1 MIQLPKKISYFL
13 NAILYPPGFS
23 IADRG
28 RRRLFV
34 VLLLALILPL
44 LIFGVVHHQKGDYRF
59 GIINFLMAAVFSGF
73 IYMLRYSKTGKTLY
87 RMAIVLIVILLSYW
101 VKAGTGQG
109 YASIWVLAFPPFVF
123 FLMGKREGSLWS
135 LLLWFITVTL
145 FFNPFATLTSF
156 PYSGTFILRHLSTL
170 IVIFCFTYSY
180 ELIREQYQD
189 AMETEQ
195 QKLLLEK
202 NLLAKAKNEVD
213 EINTK
218 LKGEAEVRKR
228 AEDELRKHHDHL
240 EELVAM
246 RTLELQKNNEEL
258 EISEKRYR
266 ILADSVND
274 LIWATDPMLNFTY
287 ISPSVKHIFGYT
299 IEEAM
304 NLKLDQW
311 YTPESH
317 QKVLKAYHAQ
327 KELAMQGEPDTVRS
341 FIMELSQ
348 LKKDGTVFEVELKS
362 SLAIDK
368 DGKPIGFFGIT
379 RDISERIKIQHEK
392 EKIQEQLVLAQRMEA
407 LGQLA
412 GGVAHDLNNVL
423 GALSGYS
430 ELLLLE
436 IPEGY
441 KARDR
446 AEKILQSTEKGSAII
461 QDLLTMARRGVTS
474 SHAVNLNSIV
484 RAFFKTPFFEK
495 IKDYHPRV
503 TFSAEYQEDLLNI
516 KGSPVHLEKILMNL
530 FSNAAESIFGNG
542 TVTLRTKNRYLDK
555 PVRGYDE
562 IKEGDYSLLIVSD
575 TGMGIPAE
583 HVEKIFEPFYTK
595 KTMGRSGTGLG
606 LAIVWGTVKD
616 HHGYV
621 DVQTQV
627 GKGTT
632 FTLYFPVTREELIA
646 PQQNLSVEQY
656 MGHGEAVLVVDDI
669 AEQRDVASGL
679 LTNIGYAVHTVSGGE
694 EAVEYLKNHKAD
706 ILVLDMIMTPGID
719 GLDTYRRVLAINP
732 KQKAILVSGFSET
745 DRLKKAQALGAGA
758 YVKKPYVMEKIGI
771 AIRNELAR

>member
-1 MIQLPKKISYFL
+1 MIDFFRKISHFFKTIL
-13 NAILYPPGFS
+13 NPPGFN

-44 LIFGVVHHQKGDYRF
+44 LIFGVVHNQKGDYHF
-59 GIINFLMAAVFSGF
+59 GIVNFLMAMVFFGF
-73 IYMLRYSKTGKTLY
+73 IFMLRYSKTGKTLY
-87 RMAIVLIVILLSYW
+87 RMAIVLIVILLCYW

-123 FLMGKREGSLWS
+123 YLMGKREGSLWS

-156 PYSGTFILRHLSTL
+156 SYSSTFILRHLSTL

-180 ELIREQYQD
+180 ELIREQYQN
-189 AMETEQ
+189 AMEREQ

-213 EINTK
+213 EINEK

-240 EELVAM
+240 EELVAV

-266 ILADSVND
+266 ILADNVND

-287 ISPSVKHIFGYT
+287 ISPSVQRIFGYT
-299 IEEAM
+299 VEEAM
-304 NLKLDQW
+304 NLKLHQW

-317 QKVLKAYHAQ
+317 QKVLQAYRV
-327 KELAMQGEPDTVRS
+327 KMELARQGKTDSGRS
-341 FIMELSQ
+341 FVMELSQ

-362 SLAIDK
+362 SLATDN
-368 DGKPIGFFGIT
+368 DGKTIGFFGIT
-379 RDISERIKIQHEK
+379 RDIGERIKIQQEK
-392 EKIQEQLVLAQRMEA
+392 EKIQEQLVLAQRMES

-436 IPEGY
+436 IPEGQ
-441 KARDR
+441 KARNR

-474 SHAVNLNSIV
+474 SHVVNLNSVILD
-484 RAFFKTPFFEK
+484 FFKTPFFEK

-503 TFSAEYQEDLLNI
+503 TFRAEYQEDLLNI
-516 KGSPVHLEKILMNL
+516 KGSPVHLEKTLMNL
-530 FSNAAESIFGNG
+530 LANAAESISGNG
-542 TVTLRTKNRYLDK
+542 TVTICTENRYLDK
-555 PVRGYDE
+555 PIRGYDE
-562 IKEGDYSLLIVSD
+562 IKEGDYSILTVSD

-583 HVEKIFEPFYTK
+583 HIEKIFEPFYTK

-616 HHGYV
+616 HHGYI
-621 DVQTQV
+621 DVQTKV
-627 GKGTT
+627 GEGTI

-646 PQQNLSVEQY
+646 PRQNLSVEQY

-669 AEQRDVASGL
+669 AEQREVASGL
-679 LTNIGYAVHTVSGGE
+679 LTRIGYVVHAISGGE

-706 ILVLDMIMTPGID
+706 ILVLDMIMAPGID
-719 GLDTYRRVLAINP
+719 GLETYRRVLEINP

-745 DRLKKAQALGAGA
+745 DRLKKAQQLGAGA

-771 AIRNELAR
+771 AIRDELAR